1 MQGRLARWLNDAAR
15 KDVSDRNIVVRA
27 FFAVVREVAR
37 YLVPLETGAML
48 NFIVAGVMF
57 WAYDYYGDTKYFR
70 HGKGIKIGG
79 TPIMERLRDAIGAE
93 GIILDAGAYF
103 YWYACCFLM
112 LMVVP
117 LIVVALNP
125 NDRVADYGLGLG
137 NWKLGFSLSGVFIVI
152 MLIVLWVFFAKIP
165 EVQEYYPLFNRATKS
180 WELFLYYELMYAL
193 YFVAWE
199 FMFRGYM
206 TFGLEKVIGK
216 WAIFVQAMPFMIL
229 HFGKPSLEALS
240 SIFGGMLLGWLALRT
255 RSFWYGVFIHAT
267 MACALDFMVGVPR
280 LMGKG

>member
-1 MQGRLARWLNDAAR
+1 MNGWIGRKLAKAAQSPTPDSFLGRLFHPVIKETARVL
-15 KDVSDRNIVVRA
+15 
-27 FFAVVREVAR
+27 
-37 YLVPLETGAML
+37 LPLETGGIL
-48 NFIVAGVMF
+48 NFVVAGVMF

-70 HGKGIKIGG
+70 NGDGITVFGKPVMDHIRG
-79 TPIMERLRDAIGAE
+79 AFGAE
-93 GIILDAGAYF
+93 GLVLEAGAYF
-103 YWYACCFLM
+103 YWYACCFIM

-117 LIVVALNP
+117 LIVVALNR

-137 NWKLGFSLSGVFIVI
+137 NWKLGFAVTGLFVGIIVPVLFI
-152 MLIVLWVFFAKIP
+152 FAKSP
-165 EVQEYYPLFNRATKS
+165 EVQNYYPLFNKATKS
-180 WELFLYYELMYAL
+180 WELFIYYELAYAL

-240 SIFGGMLLGWLALRT
+240 SIFGGILLGWLALRT

-267 MACALDFMVGVPR
+267 MAVALDLIVGVPR
-280 LMGKG
+280 LMEGGG